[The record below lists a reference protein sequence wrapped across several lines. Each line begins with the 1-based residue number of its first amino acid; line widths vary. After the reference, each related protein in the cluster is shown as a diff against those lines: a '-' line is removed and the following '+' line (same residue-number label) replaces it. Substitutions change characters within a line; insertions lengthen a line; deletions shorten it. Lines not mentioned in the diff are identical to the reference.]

1 MSDSTTQSLK
11 DGQKRL
17 AQDFKALVN
26 DAEEL
31 LRHAAQGAD
40 EGYNQARGRLERSLK
55 IARKELEV
63 MEEAMLDSAR
73 RAGRATDDYVHQHPW
88 QSIGIGAGVGLLLGM
103 LISRR

>member
-1 MSDSTTQSLK
+1 MTRSLK

-40 EGYNQARGRLERSLK
+40 EGYNQARGRLEQSLK
-55 IARKELEV
+55 IARTELET
-63 MEEAMLDSAR
+63 MEEAVLDSAR
-73 RAGRATDDYVHQHPW
+73 SAGRATDDYVHHHPW